1 MTLPSLHGHDL
12 LDTSG
17 LHRLFQAIAKAGGE
31 ARIVGGAVRN
41 ALLEE
46 QVHDIDLATTLKPE
60 QLIAAAEDAGLK
72 TVATGIEHGT
82 VTVISDGSSFEVT
95 TLRHD
100 VETDGRKATVA
111 FTDDW
116 AADAARRDF
125 TINALYC
132 SGNGDVFDPV
142 GGLADLQTRT
152 VRFVGD
158 PKARIQEDYLRIL
171 RFFRF
176 GSQYGGDEVDGEGLA
191 ACEQLRRGL
200 KQLSRERIGQ
210 EICKLLCGSRAG
222 EVAGLMNEAGI
233 NRTLF
238 GTDMDARLL
247 SSVKDIAGPLDI
259 APDYP
264 VLLAAALPLPAA
276 KQAEL
281 LRLSNAQ
288 SRALQDVQ
296 SAVPPSPALR
306 DNERKV
312 ILYQTGAETWKRAVL
327 LAWARDANAVDED
340 WTALFHLPDAWDI
353 PVFPVTGSDVLA
365 TGAEPGPQVGEM
377 LKALEDWW
385 MAGGF
390 TATRDE
396 LLARLTG

>member
-12 LDTSG
+12 LETRG
-17 LHRLFQAIAKAGGE
+17 LHDLFQAIADADGE

-41 ALLEE
+41 ALLGE
-46 QVHDIDLATTLKPE
+46 QVHDIDLVTTLEPE
-60 QLIAAAEDAGLK
+60 QLIRAAASAGLK

-100 VETDGRKATVA
+100 VETDGRRAKVA

-116 AADAARRDF
+116 AADAVRRDF

-132 SGNGDVFDPV
+132 SENGDMFDPV
-142 GGLADLQTRT
+142 GGLADVQTRT

-158 PKARIQEDYLRIL
+158 PDARIREDYLRIL

-176 GSQYGGDEVDGEGLA
+176 VSQYGGQEVDAEGLA
-191 ACEQLRRGL
+191 ACEQLQHGL
-200 KQLSRERIGQ
+200 NQLSRERIGQ
-210 EICKLLCGSRAG
+210 EFCKLLLGSRAG
-222 EVAGLMNEAGI
+222 DVAGLMNEAGI
-233 NRTLF
+233 SRTLF
-238 GTDMDARLL
+238 GTDMDAGPLTA
-247 SSVKDIAGPLDI
+247 VKAIAGSLNFALDF
-259 APDYP
+259 PT
-264 VLLAAALPLPAA
+264 LLAAALPVSAA

-288 SRALQDVQ
+288 SRCLQDVQ
-296 SAVPPSPALR
+296 SVMPPSPALR

-312 ILYQTGAETWKRAVL
+312 ILYQTGAETWKRSVL
-327 LAWARDANAVDED
+327 LAWACDGEAGDKD
-340 WTALFHLPDAWDI
+340 WAMLFQLPDAWDI

-365 TGAEPGPQVGEM
+365 TGAEPGPKLGET

-390 TATRDE
+390 TASRDE
-396 LLARLTG
+396 LLARLAG